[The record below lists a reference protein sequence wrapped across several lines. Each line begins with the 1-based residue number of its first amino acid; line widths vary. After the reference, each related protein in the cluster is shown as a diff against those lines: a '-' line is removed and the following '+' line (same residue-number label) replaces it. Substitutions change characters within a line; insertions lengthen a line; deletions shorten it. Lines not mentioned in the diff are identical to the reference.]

1 METKKINFKQKKYIL
16 PLVLLPFLLLFV
28 YVGAEFTQDQQ
39 VEEEPKKE
47 LSIGL
52 GETKDTILSKDDAYN
67 AFFQKDDTRTMLD
80 GLDSEEDSLLGYN
93 DLLSDAQKRRIDSA
107 RIVASRNN
115 EYQQKKQS
123 SYYNPKE
130 ESDYKRSSEIIRML
144 NEESYSNTNDYSTS
158 KIEKKKEN
166 TENDPVKILKEQMLV
181 MDSIEKARDPEYQK
195 ELLAEKRLKANQK
208 KMEEFMNSTFDVSKV
223 GRSNN
228 FNSIHKEEQNYFIKA
243 VIDEDN
249 KGYLGSRI
257 RLRLLEDIFVGK
269 KKIKKGEII
278 YGQISGFQMQ
288 RVNLS
293 VISVLANG
301 EILPINLSVY
311 DVDGMKGLYVPQ
323 SVFRDMVKELGSQSV
338 QGTQMDMGAAGFFT
352 SIGSRL
358 FTSTSKSIANLI
370 KINKAKLKYNSYI
383 YLINE
388 KELKESTN
396 N

>member
-1 METKKINFKQKKYIL
+1 MEIKKINFKQKKYIL

-115 EYQQKKQS
+115 EYQQKRQS

-130 ESDYKRSSEIIRML
+130 EGNHKRSSEIIRML
-144 NEESYSNTNDYSTS
+144 NEKSYGNTNDYSTPR
-158 KIEKKKEN
+158 IEKKTEN

-208 KMEEFMNSTFDVSKV
+208 KMEEFMNSTLDVSKV

-338 QGTQMDMGAAGFFT
+338 QGTQMDMGTAGFFT

>member
-1 METKKINFKQKKYIL
+1 MSATAAL
-16 PLVLLPFLLLFV
+16 
-28 YVGAEFTQDQQ
+28 G
-39 VEEEPKKE
+39 
-47 LSIGL
+47 LSIVGIIAAVVAAAAFL
-52 GETKDTILSKDDAYN
+52 VFISKAVY
-67 AFFQKDDTRTMLD
+67 
-80 GLDSEEDSLLGYN
+80 
-93 DLLSDAQKRRIDSA
+93 
-107 RIVASRNN
+107 
-115 EYQQKKQS
+115 
-123 SYYNPKE
+123 
-130 ESDYKRSSEIIRML
+130 
-144 NEESYSNTNDYSTS
+144 
-158 KIEKKKEN
+158 
-166 TENDPVKILKEQMLV
+166 
-181 MDSIEKARDPEYQK
+181 
-195 ELLAEKRLKANQK
+195 
-208 KMEEFMNSTFDVSKV
+208 
-223 GRSNN
+223 
-228 FNSIHKEEQNYFIKA
+228 NSIHKEEQNYFIKA